1 MRQFFMVFKDNSDR
15 IHDLIYKL
23 SKLHRKIQDDD
34 SKMSQTIMEIENMV
48 KNIRVLPMSIVFQ
61 ALPRMVRDIS
71 KQSGKE
77 VELYIMGSNVTAD
90 KKIIEEIKS
99 PLIHILRNAIDH
111 GIEMPDV
118 RERNLKPRVGK
129 IYISARHINN
139 KLVIEIQDDGCGV
152 NIEKIKEKAL
162 SQGLLTADEINSLPD
177 EQIMNIIFYLGFQP
191 LKP

>member
-1 MRQFFMVFKDNSDR
+1 MPKYFERKLNNSISVRDIDSMIAFMRQFFMVFKDNSDR

-77 VELYIMGSNVTAD
+77 VELFIMGSNVTAD
-90 KKIIEEIKS
+90 KK
-99 PLIHILRNAIDH
+99 L
-111 GIEMPDV
+111 
-118 RERNLKPRVGK
+118 LKK
-129 IYISARHINN
+129 
-139 KLVIEIQDDGCGV
+139 
-152 NIEKIKEKAL
+152 
-162 SQGLLTADEINSLPD
+162 
-177 EQIMNIIFYLGFQP
+177 
-191 LKP
+191 